1 MKKKVFIVLLSI
13 FVYYQL
19 DYKRYF
25 IYSEDKT
32 KVFTVWK
39 RLGYHFYIIPGKYY
53 SPFVP
58 TENYI
63 YSRNQGFVV
72 IFSPKDSFDIKIG
85 VFYKKIAS
93 DINPKIKVYKKYKSL
108 LLESKILD
116 SIGINSGR
124 WHYNKNNIVTTLDY
138 KYIDTKRIYG
148 IKIFD

>member
-1 MKKKVFIVLLSI
+1 VFIVLLSI

-85 VFYKKIAS
+85 IFYKKITS
-93 DINPKIKVYKKYKSL
+93 DFNPNIKVYKKNESL

-116 SIGINSGR
+116 SIGMNSHR
-124 WHYNKNNIVTTLDY
+124 WYYHKNKDSIRTTLDY
-138 KYIDTKRIYG
+138 KYIDTERIYG